1 MKDWMIRAIKTFI
14 QAAGSFL
21 IADIAVINNALLD
34 WNTGKHALM
43 TLLVGAL
50 AAGICAAWNIINEH
64 LAATK

>member
-1 MKDWMIRAIKTFI
+1 MKDWMVRAIKTFV

-34 WNTGKHALM
+34 WNTGKHALA

-50 AAGICAAWNIINEH
+50 AAGICAAWNIINEY
-64 LAATK
+64 LTDKK

>member
-21 IADIAVINNALLD
+21 IADIAVINNAMLD
-34 WNTGKHALM
+34 WNTGKHALF

-50 AAGICAAWNIINEH
+50 AAGICAAWNIISEY
-64 LAATK
+64 LTASK

>member
-1 MKDWMIRAIKTFI
+1 MKDWMVRAIKTFV

-34 WNTGKHALM
+34 WNTGRHALM

-50 AAGICAAWNIINEH
+50 AAGICAAWNIISEH
-64 LAATK
+64 LTVTK

>member
-34 WNTGKHALM
+34 WNTGKHALV

-64 LAATK
+64 LITVK